1 MLLEFLWIF
10 ATFQYASDSYRFL
23 NCFYFVLLE
32 RLYLLY
38 TNLLYLRDI
47 SIVNKAMMLL
57 SIIHNRCRK

>member
-1 MLLEFLWIF
+1 MLLEFLWTF

-38 TNLLYLRDI
+38 LRDI